1 MRKKV
6 SGKNS
11 WKLMILFSNFRL
23 SIWVVQKRI
32 YFTSGR
38 NTVSRK
44 GSIGCILSIPPKML
58 KHFSLYKALSNTNKI
73 ILSITS
79 STFLSGDLL
88 KFAKFQAFRHVF
100 QTFYS
105 RNQSCLQLKNAKP
118 QHFHKQNSWLKI
130 EASLFLMNM

>member
-1 MRKKV
+1 MRKK
-6 SGKNS
+6 SGK
-11 WKLMILFSNFRL
+11 KLRFLFFNFRL

-44 GSIGCILSIPPKML
+44 GSIGCILLIQPKML

-88 KFAKFQAFRHVF
+88 
-100 QTFYS
+100 
-105 RNQSCLQLKNAKP
+105 
-118 QHFHKQNSWLKI
+118 
-130 EASLFLMNM
+130 FLMNMKFGNLGHFGLTLGHFWLVKDYFWLTLGHFGLVWINFG

>member
-1 MRKKV
+1 
-6 SGKNS
+6 
-11 WKLMILFSNFRL
+11 MILFSNFRL

-44 GSIGCILSIPPKML
+44 GSIGCILLIQPKML

-100 QTFYS
+100 QTVRPFQTFLFYEHEIWQFGS
-105 RNQSCLQLKNAKP
+105 FWVDFRSFLVGQRLLLVD
-118 QHFHKQNSWLKI
+118 FG
-130 EASLFLMNM
+130 SLWVGLD